1 MRRTRVFI
9 RDENGKVFT
18 DVNTDLNLLE
28 EDNSENSELDLVNN
42 LSSSTEIET
51 DLKIEQEKAVSR

>member
-18 DVNTDLNLLE
+18 DINTDLNLLE